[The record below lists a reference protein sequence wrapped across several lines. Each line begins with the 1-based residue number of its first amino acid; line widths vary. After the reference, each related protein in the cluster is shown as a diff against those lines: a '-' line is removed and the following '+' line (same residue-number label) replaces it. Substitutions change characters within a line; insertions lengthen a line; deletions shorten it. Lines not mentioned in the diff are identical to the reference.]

1 VINVRGMHLTGVSR
15 DMITVWIATTVFSS
29 SVLLMLSAGTVM
41 FPKNVNESPA
51 KTKKSVQIL
60 RGETFDH
67 IFSLTIKPLSVGCCQ
82 LERPP

>member
-41 FPKNVNESPA
+41 FPKDVNESPGKDQEISA
-51 KTKKSVQIL
+51 
-60 RGETFDH
+60 D
-67 IFSLTIKPLSVGCCQ
+67 P
-82 LERPP
+82 ERRTV